1 MRMTSQW
8 TGNTGAAVSRREF
21 LKTTAVGAGLAAS
34 APAWIQGAEAQTV
47 AVKSHA
53 DLVSIGNTGVK
64 VSFLAQG
71 TGYNGSARMSD
82 HTRMGKE
89 AFDRLLRHDLDQGI
103 TFIDTADLYGT
114 HTYIRD
120 TIRGLPRDKYAL
132 LTKIWPRTEYWNM
145 ASGGAVQEVNRFR
158 QELRTDYLD
167 VCLIHCML
175 NDKWV
180 QEYARIRDELSELK
194 QKKVVRAV
202 GVSCHHFGALKIAA
216 SDPWVDVI
224 FARINH
230 KGSVMDASVQEVAP
244 VLKTARAN
252 GKFVVGMKIFGAG
265 QLTKPEDKDASL
277 QYVLRNGLVDAM
289 TIGMRKTEETDD
301 TIARLNAAL
310 RA

>member
-1 MRMTSQW
+1 MHTTSQW
-8 TGNTGAAVSRREF
+8 TGNTSAAVSRREF
-21 LKTTAVGAGLAAS
+21 LKTTAVGAGLAVS
-34 APAWIQGAEAQTV
+34 APAWIQGADPKPV

-277 QYVLRNGLVDAM
+277 QYVLKNGLVDAM

>member
-1 MRMTSQW
+1 MTSHQ
-8 TGNTGAAVSRREF
+8 TSSLGNGTSRRSF
-21 LKTTAVGAGLAAS
+21 LKTTVLGAGLAAS
-34 APAWIQGAEAQTV
+34 APAWLEGAEAKPVTV
-47 AVKSHA
+47 KTHA
-53 DLVSIGNTGVK
+53 DLVAIGNTGVK

-82 HTRMGKE
+82 HTRMGTE
-89 AFDRLLRHDLDQGI
+89 AFERLLRHDLDQGI

-114 HTYIRD
+114 HTYIRNA
-120 TIRGLPRDKYAL
+120 IRGVARDKYAL
-132 LTKIWPRTEYWNM
+132 LSKIWPRTEYWNM
-145 ASGGAVQEVNRFR
+145 ASGGAVQEVKRFC

-216 SDPWVDVI
+216 NDPWVDVI

-230 KGSVMDASVQEVAP
+230 KGSVMDASVDEVTP
-244 VLKTARAN
+244 VLKQARAN

-265 QLTKPEDKDASL
+265 QLTKPDDKDTSL
-277 QYVLRNGLVDAM
+277 RYVIKNALVDAM
-289 TIGMRKTEETDD
+289 TIGMRRTEETDD

-310 RA
+310 KA

>member
-1 MRMTSQW
+1 MTSHF
-8 TGNTGAAVSRREF
+8 TPCCVNRTSRREF
-21 LKTTAVGAGLAAS
+21 LKTAVVGAGMAATANVWLS
-34 APAWIQGAEAQTV
+34 GAEV
-47 AVKSHA
+47 KPIAVKSHA
-53 DLVSIGNTGVK
+53 DLVTIGNTGVK

-103 TFIDTADLYGT
+103 SFIDTADLYGT

-145 ASGGAVQEVNRFR
+145 ASGGATQEVNRFR
-158 QELRTDYLD
+158 KELGTDYLD
-167 VCLIHCML
+167 VCLIHCLL

-216 SDPWVDVI
+216 GDPWVDVI

-230 KGSVMDASVQEVAP
+230 KGNIMDATVEEVVP
-244 VLKTARAN
+244 VLKQARAN

-277 QYVLRNGLVDAM
+277 RFVIKNALVDAM

-301 TIARLNAAL
+301 SIARLNAAL
-310 RA
+310 KA

>member
-1 MRMTSQW
+1 M
-8 TGNTGAAVSRREF
+8 
-21 LKTTAVGAGLAAS
+21 AAS
-34 APAWIQGAEAQTV
+34 APLWVKGAEAKPVT
-47 AVKSHA
+47 VKSHA
-53 DLVSIGNTGVK
+53 DLVTIGNTGVK

-71 TGYNGSARMSD
+71 TGYNGGARMSD

-89 AFDRLLRHDLDQGI
+89 AFDRLLRYDLDHGI
-103 TFIDTADLYGT
+103 SFIDTADLYGT

-145 ASGGAVQEVNRFR
+145 ASGGAVQEVNRYR
-158 QELRTDYLD
+158 KELGTDYLD
-167 VCLIHCML
+167 VCLIHCLL

-216 SDPWVDVI
+216 NDPWVDVI

-230 KGSVMDASVQEVAP
+230 KGRVMDASVDEVAP
-244 VLKTARAN
+244 VLKQARAN

-265 QLTKPEDKDASL
+265 ELTKPEDKDASL
-277 QYVLRNGLVDAM
+277 QYVIKNALVDAM
-289 TIGMRKTEETDD
+289 TIGMRKIEETEDS
-301 TIARLNAAL
+301 IARLNAAL
-310 RA
+310 RS